1 MKDDTERKLN
11 SKDIDLKSKYKN
23 LFKCIFKSKNTLL
36 YADHLRF
43 KQIMYNLVDNAIKF
57 TNEGTI
63 TLKCIEWEDQW
74 EFQVK
79 DTGIGIAKEDFDVVF
94 REYGTIEN
102 DKIKN
107 IPGAGLGLA
116 LTKRL
121 VNLHGGEIWF
131 ESKLGEGTIFY
142 FTISKTNKYA

>member
-23 LFKCIFKSKNTLL
+23 LL
-36 YADHLRF
+36 
-43 KQIMYNLVDNAIKF
+43 KF
-57 TNEGTI
+57 SP
-63 TLKCIEWEDQW
+63 D
-74 EFQVK
+74 
-79 DTGIGIAKEDFDVVF
+79 F
-94 REYGTIEN
+94 REYGRIEN

-107 IPGAGLGLA
+107 IPGAGFGLA